1 MASVSLQEV
10 LTMLEGSSM
19 DNKEDVQKKWRW
31 NECLMCE
38 KIFKVRD
45 WGHDDASKTRWC
57 NQCRSKVA
65 KIDQNSFAPDW

>member
-38 KIFKVRD
+38 KYLKLEIGDMMMLVK
-45 WGHDDASKTRWC
+45 HDGVINADLKL
-57 NQCRSKVA
+57 QK
-65 KIDQNSFAPDW
+65 